1 MAIKI
6 NMNNIKNKDNGYK
19 RFFLRNENSVLN
31 KINGIIKIIIVDLEK
46 TRQTIQINVYLK
58 GILLKFSNE
67 YAINHNENIVNAK
80 KEGSVDNEETPLV
93 LNSSLSA
100 TDLVS
105 KTLLAAEKS
114 GDKYSKTA
122 TRRKMM
128 EIINKCNINL
138 ESTQ

>member
-1 MAIKI
+1 
-6 NMNNIKNKDNGYK
+6 MNNIKNKDNGYK